1 MRSAALSDDSWIRV
15 DNVAGLVLLATDA
28 VDDVLLLRHR
38 QVLAVVRVERA
49 QDVSLKINSCDILRG
64 LSKQVKSLS

>member
-1 MRSAALSDDSWIRV
+1 
-15 DNVAGLVLLATDA
+15 
-28 VDDVLLLRHR
+28 
-38 QVLAVVRVERA
+38 LAVVRVERA